1 MKHALVAAASGLV
14 IAVALAGGATA
25 QQSGGASPTNG
36 VSAAAQAGE
45 GDVIVSARKRP
56 ERLQDVP
63 MSATV
68 INRDQLNDKGG
79 SVDVKSVFTGV
90 PGLAI
95 ADTSSPVTSEIS
107 LRGSG
112 TSRGTSAENGVGLY
126 VDGAFIAGGSIG
138 GRTFTNIDLFDA
150 GQIDI
155 LRGTQGALYGRDA
168 VGGAINVLTARPT
181 QTASGLISVKGGTE
195 DYGEVQAIIN
205 QPLTDDLSMRISGD
219 LSGQEKG
226 FYYNPV
232 LNRYFDAKATQN
244 IRDQLRY
251 NKGPLDVNLMIEH
264 SSDKLPALDLALDIP
279 APTANF
285 PKGFAQDPYI
295 LPRNSPGTD
304 REYLNAG
311 DLSVSYDLNFAT
323 LSSVTM
329 YRDRK
334 TEQGLDQDLFTPSL
348 LASLYAAGI
357 ISKKEDTS
365 VDPNDYEINR
375 DDTQNFDQ
383 ETYISSKT
391 GSRLQWLAGVE
402 YLYIAD
408 NDGGM
413 QTTAITPLPEPGTR
427 STSIQDTSSFAA
439 YGSLGYDITRKL
451 NLTGELRYTYDH
463 KTFMANQF
471 DNVTGVQSGPSF
483 LNINSISPS
492 NLSYNVTA
500 DYKFASDFM
509 AYAKVGTAFR
519 GGGFNNNL
527 GTPGQP
533 VAVPVSYGNENTISY
548 EIGTKG
554 NLTRHLYFTTA
565 AYYTDV
571 TNLIV
576 QNSNGCGVEVRACP
590 VTKTLFSE
598 NGGNAYIWGVEVE
611 ATETRRILGGDAS
624 ITLAVSRQDGRI
636 TSGVFK
642 SDTPPQVPGWIAS
655 AALNYT
661 HPFYYDTNLDLNV
674 SYTGRYDGVQEIA
687 QTPILYPYSIVDAKI
702 GVRKGRWEVDGFV
715 HNLGNVMYIEFGA
728 AGAVRYNEPRTG
740 GAELI
745 YKW

>member
-1 MKHALVAAASGLV
+1 MKQALIAAASALV
-14 IAVALAGGATA
+14 IAVALAGSANA
-25 QQSGGASPTNG
+25 QQSGGANG
-36 VSAAAQAGE
+36 ASATAQAGE

-63 MSATV
+63 MAATV

-79 SVDVKSVFTGV
+79 SVDVKSVFTAV

-95 ADTSSPVTSEIS
+95 ADTSSPVTSELS

-112 TSRGTSAENGVGLY
+112 TSRGTTAENGVGLY
-126 VDGAFIAGGSIG
+126 VDGAFIGGGTIG
-138 GRTFTNIDLFDA
+138 GRTFADIDLFDA

-219 LSGQEKG
+219 LSGQQKG

-244 IRDQLRY
+244 IRGQLRY

-264 SSDKLPALDLALDIP
+264 SSDKLPALDLAIDVSP
-279 APTANF
+279 PNANF
-285 PKGFAQDPYI
+285 PKGYVENPFI
-295 LPRNSPGTD
+295 LPRNSPGID
-304 REYLNAG
+304 REYLNVG
-311 DLSVSYDLNFAT
+311 ELSVSYDLNFAT
-323 LSSVTM
+323 LSSVSM

-334 TEQGLDQDLFTPSL
+334 TIQGFDQDDFSPAL
-348 LASLYAAGI
+348 LASLFAAGI
-357 ISKKEDTS
+357 VSKKEDTT
-365 VDPNDYEINR
+365 VDPNDFQINH

-383 ETYISSKT
+383 ETYISSKS
-391 GSRLQWLAGVE
+391 GSRLQWLAGIE

-408 NDGGM
+408 ND
-413 QTTAITPLPEPGTR
+413 QIQSTTAVTALPEPGTR
-427 STSIQDTSSFAA
+427 SVSTQHTSSFAA
-439 YGSLGYDITRKL
+439 YGSLGYDITTKL
-451 NLTGELRYTYDH
+451 NLTGELRYTYDD
-463 KTFMANQF
+463 KTFTSNQF
-471 DNVTGVQSGPSF
+471 NNVTGVPSGPQF
-483 LNINSISPS
+483 LNDNSTSPS

-500 DYKFASDFM
+500 NYKFASDFM

-527 GTPGQP
+527 GSPGQP
-533 VAVPVSYGNENTISY
+533 TPVPVSYGNENTISY

-571 TNLIV
+571 NNLII
-576 QNSNGCGVEVRACP
+576 QNVNGCGINVAACP
-590 VTKTLFSE
+590 VTQTLFSE
-598 NGGNAYIWGVEVE
+598 NGGNAYVWGVEVE
-611 ATETRRILGGDAS
+611 ATETRHILGGDAAL
-624 ITLAVSRQDGRI
+624 TLAVSRQDGRI
-636 TSGVFK
+636 TSGVFNH
-642 SDTPPQVPGWIAS
+642 DAPPQVPGWIAS
-655 AALNYT
+655 ASLDYS
-661 HPFYYDTNLDLNV
+661 HPFYYDTNLDLDV

-687 QTPILYPYSIVDAKI
+687 QTPILYPYSLVDAKI

-728 AGAVRYNEPRTG
+728 ASAVRYNEPRTG